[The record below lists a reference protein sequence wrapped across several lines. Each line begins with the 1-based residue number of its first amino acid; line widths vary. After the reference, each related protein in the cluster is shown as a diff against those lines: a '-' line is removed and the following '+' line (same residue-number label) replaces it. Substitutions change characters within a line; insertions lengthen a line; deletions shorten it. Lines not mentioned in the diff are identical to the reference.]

1 MTGFAPIGDESVLF
15 ELSYLTWLGLL
26 VSALLIGMA
35 KTGMHGTAMPTVPL
49 LALMFGAKASTG
61 IALGMLVAADIMAV
75 LYYHRHADWS
85 VLWRVF
91 PAAGLGVGLGTLMGG
106 VISDNVFAAAMVVFI
121 LVSLVLMVW
130 QELKKS
136 TWIPKHP
143 LFAMSAGVLGG
154 VTTMVGNMAG
164 PVMSLYLLSQRLPK
178 QTYIGTVAWFF
189 LAVNLFKI
197 PFHVWAWE
205 TINIDTLKVNLMM
218 VPVIALGA
226 WIGIQ
231 LVKRIRD
238 TNYRWFIIASTGLSA
253 VVMLIRG

>member
-1 MTGFAPIGDESVLF
+1 MLL

-26 VSALLIGMA
+26 TSALLIGMA
-35 KTGMHGTAMPTVPL
+35 KTGLHGVAMPTVPL
-49 LALMFGAKASTG
+49 LALMFGAKDSTG
-61 IALGMLVAADIMAV
+61 IALGMLVAADLMAV

-91 PAAGLGVGLGTLMGG
+91 PAAGVGVVLGTLMGDL
-106 VISDNVFAAAMVVFI
+106 ISDTGFALAMVIFI
-121 LVSLVLMVW
+121 VVSLVLMVW
-130 QELKKS
+130 QELKQS
-136 TWIPKHP
+136 VWIPKHP
-143 LFAMSAGVLGG
+143 IFAISAGVLGG

-197 PFHVWAWE
+197 PFHIFAWQ
-205 TINIDTLKVNLMM
+205 TITLDTIAVNCLMI
-218 VPVIALGA
+218 PVIGIGA

-231 LVKRIRD
+231 WVKRIGD
-238 TNYRWFIIASTGLSA
+238 TNYRWFIIATTGLTA
-253 VVMLIRG
+253 IVMLVRS